1 MKYYFLTVIFF
12 IMYQNIIQYRS
23 HGLTFTDEN
32 IIWLSAVYKNNYVLT
47 DDSLCCVS
55 KLMYVQYTVPLKWGE
70 INIWV
75 KSEIYQGTY
84 SDIVSN
90 V

>member
-1 MKYYFLTVIFF
+1 
-12 IMYQNIIQYRS
+12 
-23 HGLTFTDEN
+23 
-32 IIWLSAVYKNNYVLT
+32 LSAVYKNNYVLT